1 MSEPGRLCIVRI
13 SVAAVLSGL
22 ALQMIAFFETRT
34 APELMVQWDASAHE
48 RDHVDENEDDL
59 ELGRLRDR
67 RTISCGRI
75 LPASSRR
82 AEAGLT

>member
-34 APELMVQWDASAHE
+34 APELMVQ
-48 RDHVDENEDDL
+48 
-59 ELGRLRDR
+59 
-67 RTISCGRI
+67 
-75 LPASSRR
+75 
-82 AEAGLT
+82 